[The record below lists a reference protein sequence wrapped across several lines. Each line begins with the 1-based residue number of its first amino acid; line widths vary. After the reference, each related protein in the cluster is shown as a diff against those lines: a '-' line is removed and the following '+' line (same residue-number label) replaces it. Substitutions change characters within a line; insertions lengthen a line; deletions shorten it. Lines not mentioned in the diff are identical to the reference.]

1 MWHINE
7 SSIKDLVSCRR
18 RFIFFFKK
26 SLRNLLPGKRIAKP
40 VLQFVSPVSTR
51 SLKRTRRAPRT
62 DGTNYC
68 TWPCDCGGTITS
80 ITNQTNAHVLVTVP
94 PQRRAEVPIRTLGER
109 VYFMYRT
116 KLLSFGLWALFKW
129 NRTQTPVLEAT
140 SSSRSSVNHSHTLF
154 HTSLR
159 TDLCVLRAVNSPTRT
174 LSHLPR
180 RLVYIRLYSLY
191 IQYDIWSFFF
201 FFCPEYM
208 FVFYH
213 SESSCLHILLL
224 GLLLWSLNFPLGLIK
239 SVS

>member
-1 MWHINE
+1 M
-7 SSIKDLVSCRR
+7 
-18 RFIFFFKK
+18 
-26 SLRNLLPGKRIAKP
+26 
-40 VLQFVSPVSTR
+40 SPVSTR

-62 DGTNYC
+62 DRTNYC

-201 FFCPEYM
+201 FFLSWIYVCVLSFWILVLAHTPSWIVAM
-208 FVFYH
+208 I
-213 SESSCLHILLL
+213 SE
-224 GLLLWSLNFPLGLIK
+224 FPSGINK
-239 SVS
+239 VSQLVS